1 MVIGAKVGMSSKHL
15 GTGLGPRLVEIIF
28 SSAATT
34 CSLPMPSQTERDLP
48 AFVDFIL
55 ANTGHERLAYIGH
68 SQVISKDIVRHILVY
83 TTSRNFI
90 HKTPATIASI
100 APPLAREPRK

>member
-1 MVIGAKVGMSSKHL
+1 MFKASGHQFWATL
-15 GTGLGPRLVEIIF
+15 GSILSG
-28 SSAATT
+28 SAATT
-34 CSLPMPSQTERDLP
+34 HSFPMHSHTERDLP
-48 AFVDFIL
+48 AFVDFVL
-55 ANTGHERLAYIGH
+55 ENTGHERLAYIGH
-68 SQVISKDIVRHILVY
+68 SQVIGKDIVRHILVY